1 MKIKKFLL
9 AATALLA
16 FAGASAQTST
26 YSDNKPFFGAR
37 LSLDVTCPGD
47 AKAGKVSADI
57 FNSGVGVD
65 GGVIYNIPFYRSFYF
80 EPGLSLYYNTT
91 GVDIDSDQ
99 IDGSLRE
106 FGFRVPFKF
115 GYRFDFR
122 PCSLFVFTG
131 PEFECGLSGKVH
143 VSYREDG
150 IKYSESEDMYDDG
163 FNRASLGWL
172 FGAGVSIDKFYLQL
186 EQKVGVTDRMKD
198 DGKWRNGRFS
208 LTLGYNF

>member
-16 FAGASAQTST
+16 VAGASAQKST
-26 YSDNKPFFGAR
+26 YSNNKAFFGAR
-37 LSLDVTCPGD
+37 LSLDITCPGEAKDDHVSID
-47 AKAGKVSADI
+47 AFK
-57 FNSGVGVD
+57 SGVGVD
-65 GGVIYNIPFYRSFYF
+65 GGVIYNIPFYRNFYF

-91 GVDIDSDQ
+91 GLDKDVFEV
-99 IDGSLRE
+99 DGSLRE

-131 PEFECGLSGKVH
+131 PEFECGLSGKIHAKSGKV
-143 VSYREDG
+143 
-150 IKYSESEDMYDDG
+150 SESTDMYDY

-172 FGAGVSIDKFYLQL
+172 FGAGLSVDNFYVQL
-186 EQKVGVTDRMKD
+186 EQKIGVTDRMKD
-198 DGKWRNGRFS
+198 DGTWRNGRFS
-208 LTLGYNF
+208 LSIGYNFK